1 MSGLIRNED
10 VAYIRENVRIDEVVS
25 DYLPLKSAGG
35 DQKKGL
41 CPFHGEKSPSFH
53 VTPSKGYFHWDE
65 YPYILLNLMLSF
77 QAAYSTPFILMSQN
91 RQTKRD
97 RKKSDLDLKID
108 IITEKELKT
117 LSSKV
122 DIHNQKDNVYFKE
135 IIKNQKAILEQL
147 KNKES
152 NENL

>member
-1 MSGLIRNED
+1 MQKISEKISDAITQYVGSWRFILIQSTILG
-10 VAYIRENVRIDEVVS
+10 AWIYINS
-25 DYLPLKSAGG
+25 
-35 DQKKGL
+35 
-41 CPFHGEKSPSFH
+41 
-53 VTPSKGYFHWDE
+53 SKGYFHWDE

-122 DIHNQKDNVYFKE
+122 DIHNQKDNVYFKA